1 MSVVPFYWTKA
12 SEDTFTDD
20 LLARHYPCN
29 TSMHE
34 FELQLEGQRDIADLN
49 RSLPDGAARLR
60 FATHS
65 EPRYGISDLQWIEM
79 ELRSAIE
86 DMDATRAK
94 GTTDRATFRDTARDI
109 PAGSR
114 DDKLDASL
122 AAASTNMSA
131 KNRVVLEANDATT
144 EDLLKTGFPDQTF
157 TDKKVRKE
165 KCLELKEGHQR
176 ARADQARTFGGA
188 VVQDLERHYITRVL
202 CAGAGS
208 LETNARKFADEDS
221 AAQQLKQEGHTMSE
235 RYVANLVRLGKTLDS
250 QRQKEKEADK
260 QAFADEADAK
270 KKVAAA
276 LAALQKIEQSKRQA
290 LFVAEQRA
298 LYEQQ
303 QERMKANHDT
313 MTSHLAQ
320 VDLLADEI
328 ASKAQ
333 AFTSEANDD
342 RRQVIKDAS
351 EHHKES
357 ILKVYRGLGQ
367 AAGILEQS
375 QSHHEVRQENEEKLK
390 KAVEDLQAKEKPGD
404 IEFQEFASDIK
415 KHTDKIV
422 EHIARL
428 GEIKTLK
435 ERVEAVLKKTEALI
449 EPNDDLRRQC
459 DQEKEE
465 QKDNTNVYFQAVL
478 GPPVTELAQEPSA
491 AAAAASSST
500 SEAIVATQMQAMDAK
515 FSAMMAQWES
525 RSQQR
530 QAELEMQNQVQLE
543 QNRDLAAKLEAMA
556 RENAAL
562 KANMANI
569 QN

>member
-176 ARADQARTFGGA
+176 ARAEQGRTIGA
-188 VVQDLERHYITRVL
+188 EVLKEIEGHYITVEL
-202 CAGAGS
+202 CDEAHD
-208 LETNARKFADEDS
+208 LETNAWTFAGHGRWARKIRQKAYFISD
-221 AAQQLKQEGHTMSE
+221 G
-235 RYVANLVRLGKTLDS
+235 YVANMKALSRTLES
-250 QRQKEKEADK
+250 QVIHEREAEK

-270 KKVAAA
+270 KKLAVAV
-276 LAALQKIEQSKRQA
+276 AALQKFEDSKRKA
-290 LFVAEQRA
+290 LYETEQRV

-303 QERMKANHDT
+303 QARMKANHDI
-313 MTSHLAQ
+313 MTTHLAE
-320 VDLLADEI
+320 VDRLADDI
-328 ASKAQ
+328 LSNAQ
-333 AFTSEANDD
+333 TFTSEANDD
-342 RRQVIKDAS
+342 RRQVLKDVS

-357 ILKVYRGLGQ
+357 ILKVYRGLGE